1 MCSVRMA
8 DQMGNRISK
17 IDPSVTPVRMPL
29 RKLPIAVK
37 DKVKAELES
46 LTKSGII
53 SPMNKPSEWISALLV
68 VTKPD
73 GRIRISIDPKPSN
86 KALKRNHHCL
96 PVIDDIIQNWKA
108 PKIFSTV
115 DAKDGF
121 WHVCL
126 DEESSVLTTF
136 ETPFGEIR
144 WNRLPQGIFPAPEE
158 FSRRSAEAL
167 SGLHGIA
174 LIADDILIYGR
185 GDTHETTMVDH
196 DRKIIE
202 LLERCRQRGIKLN
215 PKKTQHSS
223 AIREVHG
230 TSIHGSRFES

>member
-1 MCSVRMA
+1 MELITVRSENIFITNNSSNIQRLTQNNILQNYK
-8 DQMGNRISK
+8 DVFSGNGRLEGELHLE

-73 GRIRISIDPKPSN
+73 GRIRICIDPKPLN

-96 PVIDDIIQNWKA
+96 PVIDDIIPELEGA
-108 PKIFSTV
+108 KIFSTV

-126 DEESSVLTTF
+126 
-136 ETPFGEIR
+136 
-144 WNRLPQGIFPAPEE
+144 
-158 FSRRSAEAL
+158 
-167 SGLHGIA
+167 
-174 LIADDILIYGR
+174 Y
-185 GDTHETTMVDH
+185 
-196 DRKIIE
+196 
-202 LLERCRQRGIKLN
+202 
-215 PKKTQHSS
+215 
-223 AIREVHG
+223 
-230 TSIHGSRFES
+230 